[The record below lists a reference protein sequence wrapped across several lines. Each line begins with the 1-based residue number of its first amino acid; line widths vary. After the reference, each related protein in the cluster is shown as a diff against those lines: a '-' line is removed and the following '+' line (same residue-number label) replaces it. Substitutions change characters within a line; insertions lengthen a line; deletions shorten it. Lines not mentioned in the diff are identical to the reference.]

1 LKKRKGGVNGRKDN
15 EIITV
20 YRITEGIGVGDG
32 EADRGRDELS
42 CSSALVALAIKLR
55 SNHINTSAVPLVEK
69 ERKRIEGEIRRG
81 ERKKKIMR
89 KSQ

>member
-1 LKKRKGGVNGRKDN
+1 VKSRKGS

-20 YRITEGIGVGDG
+20 YRITEVIGGG

-55 SNHINTSAVPLVEK
+55 SSHINTSAVPLVEK

-81 ERKKKIMR
+81 ERKK
-89 KSQ
+89 